1 MRKVVLLCLLV
12 SSIFLHAQEQG
23 ENIIL
28 DNSIKNNTEIR
39 TLSVEMGL
47 SWINSKVYTSEGDFK
62 WQNGLELGVEYT
74 GIKVG
79 GFGYGISFYHNMT
92 SIYYDC
98 KVSLNFIGASLV
110 YAHLFNK
117 KWLGKISLGLGVGT
131 AHGKD
136 NSYNNYALS
145 SEKMQFG
152 LGTRLAVGMVY
163 LASDHIGLG
172 LNLHDMTIFL
182 GKKGDSHFSNS
193 DEINGISRIGG
204 TLVLHYFF

>member
-1 MRKVVLLCLLV
+1 MRKVALLCLFV
-12 SSIFLHAQEQG
+12 FSIALHAQEQG

-28 DNSIKNNTEIR
+28 DNSVKNNTEIR
-39 TLSVEMGL
+39 TLSVEMGP
-47 SWINSKVYTSEGDFK
+47 SWINSKIYTSEGDFK

-92 SIYYDC
+92 SIYYDS

-152 LGTRLAVGMVY
+152 LGTQLAVGMVY

-172 LNLHDMTIFL
+172 LNLHDMAIFL
-182 GKKGDSHFSNS
+182 RKKDGSSDS
-193 DEINGISRIGG
+193 DEVNGISRIGG